1 MKIWTSVKFQRTFSR
16 KNIPFDNLNIC
27 VSINFV
33 SNIRFL
39 FITGYY
45 WTSVDLYRISEDSDY
60 LYKTSIDFQKNFFSK
75 KKKKKYSLWTKYP
88 HFPNSINFVQTFVC
102 RRTDLDQQAD
112 EFSRFHFE
120 TRLYVE
126 VINYLARIKRY
137 ARSRNEILWNFEA
150 ISDRLYHRCLI
161 I

>member
-45 WTSVDLYRISEDSDY
+45 WTSIGLCRISEDSDY

-75 KKKKKYSLWTKYP
+75 KKKKIPFEPNIPIFQILLTSFKHS
-88 HFPNSINFVQTFVC
+88 FPVV
-102 RRTDLDQQAD
+102 
-112 EFSRFHFE
+112 
-120 TRLYVE
+120 
-126 VINYLARIKRY
+126 RI
-137 ARSRNEILWNFEA
+137 
-150 ISDRLYHRCLI
+150 
-161 I
+161 

>member
-27 VSINFV
+27 VSI

-75 KKKKKYSLWTKYP
+75 KKKKNIPFELNIPIFQILLTSFKHS
-88 HFPNSINFVQTFVC
+88 FPVV
-102 RRTDLDQQAD
+102 
-112 EFSRFHFE
+112 
-120 TRLYVE
+120 
-126 VINYLARIKRY
+126 RI
-137 ARSRNEILWNFEA
+137 
-150 ISDRLYHRCLI
+150 
-161 I
+161 